1 MSTIS
6 LSHISK
12 EYKRGI
18 RTVEDFSLEIGE
30 HEFVVLVGPSGCGKS
45 TLLRMI
51 PAWRRSRAENS
62 GSTTG

>member
-30 HEFVVLVGPSGCGKS
+30 HEFCGAGLAPRAAAS
-45 TLLRMI
+45 LRSC
-51 PAWRRSRAENS
+51 A
-62 GSTTG
+62 